1 MTPRIFYTLLIASV
15 LIILTA
21 CGTRTPRQDDELS
34 SKQHAEH
41 GYAESDYDS
50 REQHHRDAADRG
62 LAEAE
67 ELSAAMDYY
76 QPDLALEI
84 LRSLESVPSAWLQTL
99 IDQQNYNPEFTQW
112 LELAVQIRAAAISG
126 ESSSIAAGEWVKYH
140 YGHLLNRSNF
150 SELVAGYRAFFPV
163 PSQVAVLLPAEGRL
177 SAAAKAIRDGILSA
191 YLDQPGNSVI
201 RFYSSGHSSE
211 SAIAAYQ
218 QASADGAVQIIG
230 PLHIDSTRALAN
242 LAELTTPVL
251 LLNDK
256 TSEDKASGDK
266 TLWMEGGTER
276 AGIVNSLSLSTTE
289 EAAAIAAKALT
300 QGQRDAIIMVPDSGW
315 GKRVEAAFT
324 AAFEQGGGRIIAGTR
339 FSTAVNDQSAMLT
352 QLLKIDASKQRKSD
366 LQSWLGI
373 ALTFEPSR
381 RYDFDFIFMA
391 ASPVEG
397 RELKPLLRFYDAGDV
412 PVYAMGRIFSGRM
425 ERASDRDLNGIVFPT
440 TRWQLQTVGNTT
452 FTPEGIT
459 PANSGLASVRG
470 GAYGNLYALGQDA
483 WRLLPWLPLM
493 RKDPDLWFPGEVGSL
508 RLQADGS
515 LYREPAWAQF
525 SAGRPTA
532 FQWQAV
538 DGT

>member
-1 MTPRIFYTLLIASV
+1 MTPRIFYTLLIAFV
-15 LIILTA
+15 LMILTA
-21 CGTRTPRQDDELS
+21 CGTSTPRRDVELS
-34 SKQHAEH
+34 SDQRTEH
-41 GYAESDYDS
+41 GYAEGDYDS
-50 REQHHRDAADRG
+50 REQFFRNAADRG

-67 ELSAAMDYY
+67 ELSAGLDYY
-76 QPDLALEI
+76 QPGLILEI
-84 LRSLESVPSAWLQTL
+84 LRSLESVPSSWLIAMTDL
-99 IDQQNYNPEFTQW
+99 RNHDPEFTEW
-112 LELAVQIRAAAISG
+112 LELAVQIRSAAISG
-126 ESSSIAAGEWVKYH
+126 TSSSIAAGEWAKYH
-140 YGHLLNRSNF
+140 YGHLVSRNNF
-150 SELVAGYRAFFPV
+150 SELVASYRALFPV

-177 SAAAKAIRDGILSA
+177 SAAAKAIRDGIMSA
-191 YLDQPGNSVI
+191 YLDQPGDSVI

-218 QASADGAVQIIG
+218 QASDDGARQIIG
-230 PLHIDSTRALAN
+230 PLHIDSTRAITN

-256 TSEDKASGDK
+256 PPG
-266 TLWMEGGTER
+266 MEGDTER
-276 AGIVNSLSLSTTE
+276 AGIVNSLSLATTE
-289 EAAAIAAKALT
+289 EAAAIAARTLA

-315 GKRVEAAFT
+315 GKRIEAAFT
-324 AAFEQGGGRIIAGTR
+324 AAFEQGGGRIIASTR
-339 FSTAVNDQSAMLT
+339 FDTAVNDQSAMLT

-366 LQSWLGI
+366 LQSWLGV
-373 ALTFEPSR
+373 ALTFEPTR

-391 ASPVEG
+391 ANPVEG

-425 ERASDRDLNGIVFPT
+425 ESASNQDLNGIVFPT
-440 TRWQLQTVGNTT
+440 TRRQLQAAGNTT
-452 FTPEGIT
+452 ATPESIA
-459 PANSGLASVRG
+459 PANPDLASVRG

-508 RLQADGS
+508 RLQVDGS

-532 FQWQAV
+532 FQWQPV